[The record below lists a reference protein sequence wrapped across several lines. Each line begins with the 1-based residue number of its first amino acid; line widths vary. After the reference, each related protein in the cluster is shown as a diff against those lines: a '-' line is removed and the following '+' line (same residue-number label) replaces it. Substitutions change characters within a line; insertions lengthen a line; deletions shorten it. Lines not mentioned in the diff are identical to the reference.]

1 MLPFIS
7 TTHHRRLNPDANTP
21 IMIFSCYSS
30 WTRRAF
36 DEAKSEIMSLKSN
49 FSINS
54 LSMNRIAKVDNRLS
68 PIVERKKDFIDLNL
82 EKLLSQLAIDA
93 PMVR

>member
-1 MLPFIS
+1 
-7 TTHHRRLNPDANTP
+7 
-21 IMIFSCYSS
+21 
-30 WTRRAF
+30 
-36 DEAKSEIMSLKSN
+36 MSLKSN